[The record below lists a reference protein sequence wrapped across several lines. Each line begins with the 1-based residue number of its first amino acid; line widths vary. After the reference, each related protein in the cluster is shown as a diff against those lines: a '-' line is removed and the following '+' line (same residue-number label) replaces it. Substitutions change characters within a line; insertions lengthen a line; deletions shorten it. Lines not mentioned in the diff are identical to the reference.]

1 MKRVSCKVG
10 CHVQCW
16 YSHWRQSGKS
26 ARRKQIAVAYHQL
39 SPNTCKSPEDHS
51 FSLSLSQ
58 VVPRHNYVDKRKL
71 CVSNPC
77 YFEDSSLPTDVW
89 CKDVFRL
96 SSVIFHNQRCNKK
109 WSNRPPSQPS
119 RARVDCLS
127 LSRIRG
133 FSAPDS
139 SSISNT
145 CTKSPIPELNFRF
158 SQPLLYSR

>member
-1 MKRVSCKVG
+1 MSCSVLIQPLTQ
-10 CHVQCW
+10 V
-16 YSHWRQSGKS
+16 
-26 ARRKQIAVAYHQL
+26 AKQLVADQL
-39 SPNTCKSPEDHS
+39 SPNTCKSPEEHS

-58 VVPRHNYVDKRKL
+58 VAARHNYVDKRKL
-71 CVSNPC
+71 RVSNPC

-119 RARVDCLS
+119 RARVDRLS
-127 LSRIRG
+127 LSHVWR

-139 SSISNT
+139 SSVSNT
-145 CTKSPIPELNFRF
+145 FTKSPIFE
-158 SQPLLYSR
+158 

>member
-1 MKRVSCKVG
+1 MFSVDTAIDASSKP
-10 CHVQCW
+10 
-16 YSHWRQSGKS
+16 
-26 ARRKQIAVAYHQL
+26 ARRRQTALVQHQL
-39 SPNTCKSPEDHS
+39 SPNTCKSPDDHS

-58 VVPRHNYVDKRKL
+58 VAAKHNHVDKQKL

-109 WSNRPPSQPS
+109 WSNQPPSQPS
-119 RARVDCLS
+119 WARVDRLS

-139 SSISNT
+139 MSVWNT
-145 CTKSPIPELNFRF
+145 FTKTSV
-158 SQPLLYSR
+158 SK